1 MPYATASALHG
12 INNKAVPYRD
22 LKINTYLS
30 YFIYIFEILT
40 IWYIY
45 EILPIANRII
55 YTEMILSWVGLW
67 TQLMIGGFWD
77 TSHFSLED
85 W

>member
-22 LKINTYLS
+22 LIIYTYLS
-30 YFIYIFEILT
+30 YFIYIFGILT

-45 EILPIANRII
+45 EMLPIANRII
-55 YTEMILSWVGLW
+55 YTEMILSSVGLR
-67 TQLMIGGFWD
+67 TQLMTGGFWD